1 MGLFFRSLYLSPRFF
16 LGLCGIIAVYAIA
29 FAYPTILAA
38 ATIMLYSFITLFFLD
53 IWILFGNAKGMRAR
67 RVMGDTL
74 SNGDNNDI
82 YIDIDNL
89 YPFAVRC
96 TVVDETP
103 FQFQYRDSYHTLTLQ
118 SAEHKRLHYILRPVK
133 RGEYGFGA
141 VVVFVSGAI
150 GLVQKRYRFDEKKN
164 VRVYPSYL
172 QMRHYELMA
181 HSHRLTEIG
190 IKRIRKLGHSMEFEH
205 IRPYVLGDDY
215 RTINWKASARSNDL
229 MVNHYTDEKSQQVF
243 CIIDKGRTMK
253 MPFEGMTLVD
263 YAINATL
270 VLANIAIQKQ
280 DKAGLMTFSHKV
292 ATVLPPDRNS
302 KQMFKIQEA
311 LYAEK
316 SNFMESDFER
326 LFASVNAY
334 AKQRS
339 LLILFTNM
347 ETLSGLQRNIHALQS
362 IARRHLLVIVFFENT
377 ELKTMIQSSPDNVEE
392 VYQKAIAEKFAFE
405 KKLIVKELE
414 RYGIQPVLTSPQ
426 NLTVDV
432 LNKYI
437 EIKARRLL

>member
-96 TVVDETP
+96 TVIDETP

-414 RYGIQPVLTSPQ
+414 RYGIQPVITSPQ